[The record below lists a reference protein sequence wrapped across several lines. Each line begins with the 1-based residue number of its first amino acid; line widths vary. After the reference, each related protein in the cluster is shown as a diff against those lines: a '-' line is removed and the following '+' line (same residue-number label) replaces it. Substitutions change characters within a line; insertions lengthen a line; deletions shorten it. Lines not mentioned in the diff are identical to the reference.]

1 MLHGFLNHNND
12 KKNDL
17 LVETYTNNSNEMIA
31 TAVSSAQL
39 EVSNNPSITAPNRN
53 KEIIYILNEKGIFQ
67 LKDAVVQ
74 VAHYLGITKN
84 TVYLHLRNLSNNGV
98 GNDEIKKV

>member
-1 MLHGFLNHNND
+1 
-12 KKNDL
+12 
-17 LVETYTNNSNEMIA
+17 MIA

-84 TVYLHLRNLSNNGV
+84 TDYLHLRNLSNNGV